1 MSRSFKANAS
11 PKLSIQILVTCYGF
25 ARVFH
30 DTSIWKKFRIWTNG
44 QDHKLIGLEICSV
57 KPLYDF
63 TPSYAL
69 KIIRKFGKVG
79 WVQVV
84 YFQLKQYARRGIY
97 GLYIFLTPPA
107 IRLVISLNASEF
119 WRSLSCLETADSPS
133 KVRINEGGRTV
144 SAHLSFNTKKYPQ
157 SRRRCG
163 RIMMS
168 PCYMVF

>member
-1 MSRSFKANAS
+1 MSLPDYLRELGQVSRSFKANAS
-11 PKLSIQILVTCYGF
+11 PKLSIQILLTCYGF

-30 DTSIWKKFRIWTNG
+30 DTSIWKNFRIWTNG

-63 TPSYAL
+63 TLSYAL

-97 GLYIFLTPPA
+97 GLYIFSDPSCDTTGNLA
-107 IRLVISLNASEF
+107 Q
-119 WRSLSCLETADSPS
+119 CLEILTFSVLPGNRGFSVKGQD
-133 KVRINEGGRTV
+133 
-144 SAHLSFNTKKYPQ
+144 Q
-157 SRRRCG
+157 RRG
-163 RIMMS
+163 
-168 PCYMVF
+168 

>member
-1 MSRSFKANAS
+1 MPDHLTQLGPLSRSFKANAG
-11 PKLSIQILVTCYGF
+11 PKLSIQISLTCCDF
-25 ARVFH
+25 AQIFD
-30 DTSIWKKFRIWTNG
+30 DTSVWKTFRIWTNG
-44 QDHKLIGLEICSV
+44 QDQELIGLGICSV

-119 WRSLSCLETADSPS
+119 
-133 KVRINEGGRTV
+133 
-144 SAHLSFNTKKYPQ
+144 
-157 SRRRCG
+157 
-163 RIMMS
+163 
-168 PCYMVF
+168 